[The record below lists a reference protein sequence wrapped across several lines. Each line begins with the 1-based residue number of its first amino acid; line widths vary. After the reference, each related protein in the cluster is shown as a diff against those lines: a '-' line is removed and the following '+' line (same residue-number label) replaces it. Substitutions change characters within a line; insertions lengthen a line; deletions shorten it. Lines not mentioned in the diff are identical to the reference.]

1 MADILQRQ
9 RELRERQLKA
19 QAAQQKSQQVSKRAQ
34 SQAEIEKFKAEN
46 VQLDTGEWISKAEFE
61 KLSPEDQA
69 RLKKLGIK
77 GFNDYYQKAESD
89 FKANNVQIKDGWI
102 SKAAY
107 ESLSPEDQ
115 QRIKELGIEGFNKYY
130 EQKQAEFERNNVKLN
145 TGEYVS
151 KTEYNNLPSEWQSAL
166 KTYGVGGFQNW
177 LSTAYPGAKGF
188 IVIDDPNAGKMV
200 YGKTDDPNI
209 GIDAGG
215 NRIWIGGRWPDAV
228 KHYLQGVE
236 ISSRWPED
244 VKTFLQ
250 GVEIRG
256 SEIISREQ
264 LQAEKLAEAQ
274 KVKPKVS
281 TIKTAGEAKPVSD
294 LIKIGKDQYM
304 DKEAF
309 NALDIK
315 YQNVLKTEGVEA
327 FQKEYAKDH
336 VKLDDGTY
344 ISNATWAHLS
354 KEDQELAN
362 KEGYEAVLKKNTV
375 ELKSGELVDKAEFES
390 LPPAMQKVAKEQ
402 GLDAIDLSKL
412 KPEQQFE
419 KMKEWKLV
427 DKDAEFAGVDETGQI
442 LIKGKEADIPW
453 TEKYLSSQM
462 AKDLAIGMIP
472 IAGTIY
478 RWERMEPWDKGLSIA
493 LDMMAFIPFT
503 SAVSAGVRGGGKL
516 TAVIGRAALAEAKA
530 PITAIMHP
538 VATVKGIA
546 RPVQTLL
553 GAKKVPLTAAEIR
566 SSTIFFDPEDIGT
579 AKDAMQAR
587 DIITKKAIMGD
598 KPAVEIA
605 GKKIELSKVA
615 LNQTTEPL
623 GVHTGYDM
631 RPFLNGADIQTSK
644 EGYGLFISSSL
655 HSNATPASLLGHGL
669 TPAPEVSMWEF
680 GQKTVDKIGKY
691 HPQEILRLDKPAIRS
706 LNFADATD
714 IPNDL
719 ARPMKQIV
727 QEENGILFGSFAEHL
742 KLPKAKV
749 PHDADLGFANP
760 DRARERLIQMS
771 KSHGYNAVQVGEA
784 VGVITKGKYAKMP
797 QKIFDQTIAKDK
809 NILKQLEESGEM
821 VKIADVKGM
830 DRINEFYELH
840 GLKSAG
846 YDIVD
851 GIRVTK
857 LGEQYLR
864 QAFGAT
870 DVTLELAKHTKRVKR
885 VKFMSKEL
893 AELISDAG
901 LTQKMPGALLI
912 RDEKILKTMQ
922 PSGKITRYGTE
933 IEETIPGGNLPAPS
947 QILETY
953 DAAGNTLYLLVIGKP
968 FTQAEI
974 AKFKLMGSVDLIR
987 DIFRPALKIDGKAVD
1002 TMTEVN
1008 RLAAESRQLEN
1019 AIKAAD
1025 KLGDLK
1031 RAEALRSQLAA
1042 TTDRFRKLSR
1052 QADAAY
1058 AGRTAVRSAVV
1069 STGDFIDRISFN
1081 DLARSKPVD
1090 FARTMNELPQGE
1102 RARIMNDLEK
1112 PLRTRI
1118 TREMEKITRTPAARA
1133 ERKPLKTIE
1142 PERILRAE
1150 TADRGTIKTD
1160 RERLP
1165 IEERA
1170 IVPGREPVTPVE
1182 RQAVPV
1188 KESVPPRIDKSQ
1200 IKTIISKI
1208 ESESGKK
1215 TKVTGKQLEGAV
1227 AWKQGMFYRMHYP
1240 PFGAED
1246 KLVTREP
1253 IPGVRYEEG
1262 IGSAAKS
1269 AVTLYGEV
1277 PQNIK
1282 LDMGIVDIGIGRAD
1296 KTGKPKLKFKADP
1309 KQKTKYSGYV
1319 KDQSSIKISK

>member
-9 RELRERQLKA
+9 RELRERQLRA
-19 QAAQQKSQQVSKRAQ
+19 QAAQQKSQQVSKRVQ

-46 VQLDTGEWISKAEFE
+46 VQLDTGEWVSKAEFE
-61 KLSPEDQA
+61 KLSAEDQA

-77 GFNDYYQKAESD
+77 GFNDYYQKTEAD

-166 KTYGVGGFQNW
+166 KTYGVDGFQNW

-236 ISSRWPED
+236 I
-244 VKTFLQ
+244 
-250 GVEIRG
+250 RG

-264 LQAEKLAEAQ
+264 LQAEKLAAAQ
-274 KVKPKVS
+274 KVEGVDKIQPEIS

-294 LIKIGKDQYM
+294 LIKVGKDQYI

-309 NALDIK
+309 NALDPK
-315 YQNVLKTEGVEA
+315 YQKVLKTEGIEA

-336 VKLDDGTY
+336 VRLDDGTY
-344 ISNATWAHLS
+344 ISNETWAHLS

-375 ELKSGELVDKAEFES
+375 ELKSGELVDKAEFEM
-390 LPPAMQKVAKEQ
+390 LPPVMQAVAKEQ

-453 TEKYLSSQM
+453 TEKYLTTEM
-462 AKDLAIGMIP
+462 AKGVAVGMIP
-472 IAGTIY
+472 IAGTLY
-478 RWERMEPWDKGLSIA
+478 HWEKMKPWERGLSIA
-493 LDMMAFIPFT
+493 LDVATFIPFVG
-503 SAVSAGVRGGGKL
+503 AVSAGVRAGGKL
-516 TAVIGRAALAEAKA
+516 TAVVGRAALAEAKA
-530 PITAIMHP
+530 PITAVMHP
-538 VATVKGIA
+538 VATAKTMIYPIETA
-546 RPVQTLL
+546 LRPT
-553 GAKKVPLTAAEIR
+553 KIPLTALEIR
-566 SSTIFFDPEDIGT
+566 SSTVRLPVKDIGK
-579 AKDAMQAR
+579 AEDAMQAR
-587 DIITKKAIMGD
+587 DIITKAAIMGD
-598 KPAVEIA
+598 TPAVEIA
-605 GKKIELSKVA
+605 GKNIELTKVA
-615 LNQTTEPL
+615 LQQKISPAA
-623 GVHTGYDM
+623 VHTTPDI
-631 RPFLNGADIQTSK
+631 RPFLSGAEIQSGR
-644 EGYGLFISSSL
+644 EGGLFVSPSM
-655 HSNATPASLLGHGL
+655 HTRFTGAS
-669 TPAPEVSMWEF
+669 
-680 GQKTVDKIGKY
+680 
-691 HPQEILRLDKPAIRS
+691 
-706 LNFADATD
+706 
-714 IPNDL
+714 
-719 ARPMKQIV
+719 
-727 QEENGILFGSFAEHL
+727 
-742 KLPKAKV
+742 
-749 PHDADLGFANP
+749 
-760 DRARERLIQMS
+760 
-771 KSHGYNAVQVGEA
+771 
-784 VGVITKGKYAKMP
+784 
-797 QKIFDQTIAKDK
+797 
-809 NILKQLEESGEM
+809 
-821 VKIADVKGM
+821 
-830 DRINEFYELH
+830 
-840 GLKSAG
+840 
-846 YDIVD
+846 
-851 GIRVTK
+851 
-857 LGEQYLR
+857 
-864 QAFGAT
+864 AFG
-870 DVTLELAKHTKRVKR
+870 
-885 VKFMSKEL
+885 
-893 AELISDAG
+893 DAPKG
-901 LTQKMPGALLI
+901 GIPGALII
-912 RDEKILKTMQ
+912 RDESVLAKLQ
-922 PSGKITRYGTE
+922 PSGKIYRGTAE
-933 IEETIPGGNLPAPS
+933 IEQVIGAGAKLPPPS
-947 QILETY
+947 QILMTR
-953 DAAGNTLYLLVIGKP
+953 DINGNKLTLAIIGKP
-968 FTQAEI
+968 LSKTEI
-974 AKFKLMGSVDLIR
+974 ARLKFTGSVDLVK
-987 DIFRPALKIDGKAVD
+987 DIFRPAAKISGKGID
-1002 TMTEVN
+1002 E
-1008 RLAAESRQLEN
+1008 LAELGDEARNLEKALSKAEKAGNTAEAKR
-1019 AIKAAD
+1019 IKADIEAIN
-1025 KLGDLK
+1025 KRGRDLA
-1031 RAEALRSQLAA
+1031 RATDLQYASRSSLRSVGIS
-1042 TTDRFRKLSR
+1042 TD
-1052 QADAAY
+1052 
-1058 AGRTAVRSAVV
+1058 
-1069 STGDFIDRISFN
+1069 DFIDRISFN
-1081 DLARSKPVD
+1081 DLARSKPTD
-1090 FARTMNELPQGE
+1090 FARTMNELPRDE

-1112 PLRTRI
+1112 PLRIRI
-1118 TREMEKITRTPAARA
+1118 TREMEKITRAPAARA

-1150 TADRGTIKTD
+1150 TVDRGTIKTD

-1215 TKVTGKQLEGAV
+1215 TKVTEKQLEGAV

-1269 AVTLYGEV
+1269 AVTLYGEI
-1277 PQNIK
+1277 PQNIR
-1282 LDMGIVDIGIGRAD
+1282 LDMGIVDIDIGRAER
-1296 KTGKPKLKFKADP
+1296 TGQPKLRFKADP
-1309 KQKTKYSGYV
+1309 KQKTRYSGYV